1 MNSTENSDTNFRQ
14 IYWQNWC
21 DLVFLHWAISPEAIA
36 ALLPA
41 ELEPDLYQGK
51 AYVGL
56 VPFRMT
62 GIRPVFLPALPG
74 LSRTLETNVR
84 TYVKPRNSQ
93 PGAKPAVWFFSLEA
107 ENPVAV
113 ILARLGYGLPYFKAD
128 MWLHQHKIDESR
140 TLFSAGSCRRW
151 PGPAPVSSLVQAEFM
166 ENQAYLPAE
175 PDTLEHFLVERYALY
190 ARRRGRLM
198 YAEVQHD
205 PYRIQPGR
213 LRACQ
218 PWLLAAAGL
227 PVPGDDVEPL
237 VHRALDVHVRIGQA
251 RRLR

>member
-1 MNSTENSDTNFRQ
+1 MNSPEISDAKFRQ
-14 IYWQNWC
+14 IYWQTWR
-21 DLVFLHWAISPEAIA
+21 DLVFVHWCVPPEAIA

-74 LSRTLETNVR
+74 LSKTLETNLR
-84 TYVKPRNSQ
+84 TYVKPRKPHS
-93 PGAKPAVWFFSLEA
+93 GAKPAVWFFSLEA
-107 ENPVAV
+107 ENSVAV

-128 MWLHQHKIDESR
+128 MWLHQHTVNNNT

-151 PGPAPVSSLVQAEFM
+151 PGPAPLSSLVQAEFSH
-166 ENQAYLPAE
+166 QPRFHTAE
-175 PDTLEHFLVERYALY
+175 PNTLEHFLVERYALY
-190 ARRRGRLM
+190 ARRRGRLL
-198 YAEVQHD
+198 YAEVQHE

-213 LRACQ
+213 LQASQ
-218 PWLLAAAGL
+218 PWLLAAAGV
-227 PVPGDDVEPL
+227 PVPGSDEPAL
-237 VHRALDVHVRIGQA
+237 VHRAADVTVRIGQA
-251 RRLR
+251 RRLI